1 MYIAER
7 SPRDQ
12 VTTSTPLAPDERLTA
27 LLDQQTE
34 VRVRGLVSLCRQ
46 LSRQYQ
52 ETPETC
58 LERSWWR
65 LFNQA
70 GICLREALDQAR
82 AEGYPGMSDQE
93 AEQAYFL
100 LIHVAYFFEP
110 GGVAEEMWPLLPAEL
125 GEQQGPPATS
135 EALGLSFGTPLQVG
149 AEIRAWQQVR
159 WWQRLGQLLV
169 RNPTRK
175 KNVTARYALTA
186 HAPPPQVEETPV
198 SGA

>member
-1 MYIAER
+1 MHIAEK

-27 LLDQQTE
+27 LLDQPTE
-34 VRVRGLVSLCRQ
+34 VQVRGLVSLCRQ

-52 ETPETC
+52 ETPEMC

-65 LFNQA
+65 LFNRA

-82 AEGYPGMSDQE
+82 AEGYPGLSDQE

-110 GGVAEEMWPLLPAEL
+110 GGVAQALWPLLPAL
-125 GEQQGPPATS
+125 PGDSQAPPATS
-135 EALGLSFGTPLQVG
+135 EALGLSFGPVPQETPLLP
-149 AEIRAWQQVR
+149 QVR
-159 WWQRLGQLLV
+159 RWWRRLSQLLS
-169 RNPTRK
+169 RNSAQERS
-175 KNVTARYALTA
+175 AAACHGLAAYG
-186 HAPPPQVEETPV
+186 PPLDEETT
-198 SGA
+198 

>member
-1 MYIAER
+1 MYIPEK

-27 LLDQQTE
+27 LLDQPTE
-34 VRVRGLVSLCRQ
+34 VQVRGLVSLCRQ

-65 LFNQA
+65 LFNRA
-70 GICLREALDQAR
+70 GIRLREALDQAR
-82 AEGYPGMSDQE
+82 AEGYPRLSDQE

-110 GGVAEEMWPLLPAEL
+110 GGVAQSLWPLLPAL
-125 GEQQGPPATS
+125 PGDPQTPPATS
-135 EALGLSFGTPLQVG
+135 EALGLSFGTVPQETHMLP
-149 AEIRAWQQVR
+149 QVR
-159 WWQRLGQLLV
+159 RWWRRLSQLLG
-169 RNPTRK
+169 RNIAQKRS
-175 KNVTARYALTA
+175 VAECHGLAAYG
-186 HAPPPQVEETPV
+186 PPLDEETT
-198 SGA
+198 